1 MISHDIHLIINLVKL
16 KQFFFIKL
24 VSHEKVERRVLLTY
38 NKKDD
43 NEDSE
48 SDDSVEELDSEEE
61 SDSEEELVCEEV
73 EY

>member
-1 MISHDIHLIINLVKL
+1 MKL

-48 SDDSVEELDSEEE
+48 SGDSVEELDSDEEE